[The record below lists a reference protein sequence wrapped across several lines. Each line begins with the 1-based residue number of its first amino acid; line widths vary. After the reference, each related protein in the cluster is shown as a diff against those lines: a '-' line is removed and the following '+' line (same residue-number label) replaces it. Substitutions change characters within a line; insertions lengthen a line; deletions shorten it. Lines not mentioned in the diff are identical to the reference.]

1 MKHNVT
7 KQHDNSDVAHDN
19 HTNHHVV
26 DGDDDKIPVVI
37 LNELEGAVETIL
49 RDLLAG
55 GGTATHTTT
64 ASSSN
69 DASTN
74 ATGNAGG
81 GNGNGGRCGS
91 INGGG
96 LSSVLDVHR
105 ILTRAETELCNHI
118 PGIRRAVVVM
128 ICHLISV
135 DCVSG
140 LSQCYHHHVVRIL
153 FDLSSNRILTITISY
168 TT

>member
-7 KQHDNSDVAHDN
+7 KRHDNSDVAHDN
-19 HTNHHVV
+19 HTNHHHV

-37 LNELEGAVETIL
+37 LNELEGAVEMIL

-55 GGTATHTTT
+55 GGTAAHTTATATHTTATAT

-69 DASTN
+69 GASSSN
-74 ATGNAGG
+74 AGDNGGGTGNAGS
-81 GNGNGGRCGS
+81 NGS
-91 INGGG
+91 INGD

-118 PGIRRAVVVM
+118 PGI
-128 ICHLISV
+128 
-135 DCVSG
+135 
-140 LSQCYHHHVVRIL
+140 
-153 FDLSSNRILTITISY
+153 
-168 TT
+168 

>member
-1 MKHNVT
+1 M
-7 KQHDNSDVAHDN
+7 
-19 HTNHHVV
+19 
-26 DGDDDKIPVVI
+26 GDDDKIPVVI
-37 LNELEGAVETIL
+37 LNELEGAVEMIL

-153 FDLSSNRILTITISY
+153 FDLSLNSILTITISY